1 MEAMETY
8 IITEEQMANVS
19 TYVPLRAKTEWV
31 QVVAPY
37 CIDKVE
43 VTASQ
48 DNGGE
53 DLAMPPMYKE
63 NTERK
68 SQFLMG
74 VLVRLYL
81 HGTWEIDES
90 DRKEEINDDVT
101 RDYRTWLIPIDEYDK
116 WAGGHIWGQI
126 DKYRSNK
133 DLRNRCYDLLNDYK
147 DLERRLNAEIYDTI
161 RIMNDP
167 ATRQI
172 TAQQIQMTPEFIEN
186 TINELKMAQE
196 ALQMYQDGKQTEE
209 QETNG

>member
-1 MEAMETY
+1 METMETY

-48 DNGGE
+48 GDE
-53 DLAMPPMYKE
+53 DIPMPPMYKE

-74 VLVRLYL
+74 VFVRLYL
-81 HGTWEIDES
+81 HGSWEMDEP
-90 DRKEEINDDVT
+90 DRKDEVNDDVT

-126 DKYRSNK
+126 DRYKADK
-133 DLRNRCYDLLNDYK
+133 DLKSICFNLINDYK

-167 ATRQI
+167 ATRQM
-172 TAQQIQMTPEFIEN
+172 TAQQIQMTPGYMEN
-186 TINELKMAQE
+186 TIKELQMAQE
-196 ALQMYQDGKQTEE
+196 ALQMYQDSKQTEE
-209 QETNG
+209 QKTDG